1 MTQSEHSQIPEYSGS
16 VVVLDDSDNLRQ
28 MLSLALETAGF
39 DVVAASTQLDLQRYL
54 VDNRPDALVI
64 DLQRSAAD
72 GLDLLTRMRA
82 RQSLRGVPILFLAG
96 SDAEDFRYQA
106 ISAGADWFGLRP
118 LGMIELQNRVSEL
131 IRSGRPT
138 ARSNRRGEKRQL
150 VLQLKR
156 TG

>member
-1 MTQSEHSQIPEYSGS
+1 MNQTEHSQTPEYSGS
-16 VVVLDDSDNLRQ
+16 VVVLDDSDNLRH

-39 DVVAASTQLDLQRYL
+39 DVVAAGTQLDLQRYL
-54 VDNRPDALVI
+54 VDKRPDALVI
-64 DLQRSAAD
+64 NLQRSEAD
-72 GLDLLTRMRA
+72 GLDLLVRMRA
-82 RQSLRGVPILFLAG
+82 RQSLRNVPILFLAG

-118 LGMIELQNRVSEL
+118 LGMIELQNRISEL
-131 IRSGRPT
+131 IRSGRPV
-138 ARSNRRGEKRQL
+138 ARTQRPGQKRHL